1 MRQPWLGLS
10 IIAACGGSFYAGCA
24 LTVSGIQDDL
34 VPVQKAAD
42 EVTRTHAVLAAE
54 NDGMR
59 ATIARL
65 NDANDRC
72 ENEMPKSTEPD
83 LTTDAGRADF
93 TKKNLARLMP
103 NSTEA
108 DRDAFVRA
116 NTGRREPPQVIY
128 AAQPQVSDDYPGQDY
143 SGQ

>member
-24 LTVSGIQDDL
+24 LTVSGIQD
-34 VPVQKAAD
+34 
-42 EVTRTHAVLAAE
+42 AVLAAE